1 MKHEDIIGKLSLEEK
16 CALLQGGTTFGS
28 WGIERAG
35 IPAIEFSD
43 GPNGVRHQA
52 GRRRP
57 PGPQRVRARD
67 LLPHRRHRR
76 QQLGPRAGRAR
87 RRRHGARG
95 ASQGVDRPSG
105 AAHAH
110 CP

>member
-28 WGIERAG
+28 WGIERAD

-52 GRRRP
+52 G
-57 PGPQRVRARD
+57 AAD
-67 LLPHRRHRR
+67 H
-76 QQLGPRAGRAR
+76 LGLNGSEPATCFPTAVTV
-87 RRRHGARG
+87 AN
-95 ASQGVDRPSG
+95 S
-105 AAHAH
+105 
-110 CP
+110 